1 MLREIKCPQRLP
13 RQLHLA
19 CAISGGVA
27 SLSEGKF
34 DCSVSRTAK
43 GKVTVTFNEP
53 FARAP
58 IAVGSVIYGA
68 LGLVLSVEAVS
79 TTAVDIRMYDAAGA
93 DQDADFHLIVQ
104 GWDAVDQ
111 T

>member
-1 MLREIKCPQRLP
+1 MLRQIKATQRLP

-19 CAISGGVA
+19 CGISAGVA
-27 SLSEGKF
+27 SLTEGKF
-34 DCSVSRTAK
+34 DCTVSRTAK
-43 GKVTVTFNEP
+43 GKVTITVNQP

-68 LGLVLSVEAVS
+68 LGLVLSIESVS
-79 TTAVDIRMYDAAGA
+79 TSQVKVRMYDAAGA
-93 DQDADFHLIVQ
+93 DQDADFHLVIQ
-104 GWDAVDQ
+104 GWDAADQ

>member
-19 CAISGGVA
+19 CAISAGVA

-34 DCSVSRTAK
+34 DCTVSRTAK

-58 IAVGSVIYGA
+58 IAVGLLLLYKFVCTMQQVPTRM
-68 LGLVLSVEAVS
+68 LTS
-79 TTAVDIRMYDAAGA
+79 TLLFKVGM
-93 DQDADFHLIVQ
+93 Q
-104 GWDAVDQ
+104 
-111 T
+111 

>member
-13 RQLHLA
+13 RQLHLVVGIA
-19 CAISGGVA
+19 GSVA
-27 SLSEGKF
+27 SLTEGKF
-34 DCSVSRTAK
+34 DCTVSRTAK
-43 GKVTVTFNEP
+43 GRVKVTFNEP

-58 IAVGSVIYGA
+58 IAVGNVVYGS
-68 LGLVLSVEAVS
+68 LGLILSIEAVS

-93 DQDADFHLIVQ
+93 DQDSNFHLLIQ